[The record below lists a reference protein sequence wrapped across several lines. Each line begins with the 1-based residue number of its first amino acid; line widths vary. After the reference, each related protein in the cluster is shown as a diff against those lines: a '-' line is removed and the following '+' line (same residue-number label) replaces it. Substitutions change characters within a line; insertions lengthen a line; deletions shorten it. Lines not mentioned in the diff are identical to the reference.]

1 MLSPGSTYTEEFAAV
16 AESVPRA
23 RTALTCFALAAG
35 ADSERLEAI
44 RLSAS
49 EAVTNV
55 VLHAYG
61 RGEGSVRVSAS
72 YVPGELW
79 LLVEDDGVGL
89 QSNGRRGGLGV
100 GLVLIAELADTFEIV
115 RRSNGGTQLQ
125 MRFKLRV
132 GNGSAETRPERTHG
146 AALSPA

>member
-1 MLSPGSTYTEEFAAV
+1 VPKARAAIT
-16 AESVPRA
+16 R
-23 RTALTCFALAAG
+23 FALDAG
-35 ADSERLEAI
+35 ADSQQLEAI
-44 RLSAS
+44 RLAAS

-61 RGEGSVRVSAS
+61 RGDGSVRVSAS

-79 LLVEDDGVGL
+79 MLVEDDGVGL
-89 QSNGRRGGLGV
+89 QGKGRRGGLGV

-115 RRSNGGTQLQ
+115 RRSSGGTQLE

-132 GNGSAETRPERTHG
+132 GNAAAELRPQRANG
-146 AALSPA
+146 VALSPA

>member
-1 MLSPGSTYTEEFAAV
+1 VLSPGSTYTEEFAAR
-16 AESVPRA
+16 AASVPRA
-23 RTALTCFALAAG
+23 RTAITGFARAAG
-35 ADSERLEAI
+35 ADSHQLESI
-44 RLSAS
+44 RLAAS

-61 RGEGSVRVSAS
+61 RRDGSVRVSAS

-89 QSNGRRGGLGV
+89 RGSTRRGGLGV

-115 RRSNGGTQLQ
+115 GRSSGGTQLQ
-125 MRFKLRV
+125 MCFKLRV
-132 GNGSAETRPERTHG
+132 GDAAAEPAPQRTEG
-146 AALSPA
+146 AALSRA